1 MSLLITSLVSTTPIK
16 SKFTFD
22 KISSLKALFLCVQEL
37 TFHTA
42 AVKSNCILLLGKLD
56 WILSYSDKNTFLLII
71 NLPLQKKHLFII

>member
-42 AVKSNCILLLGKLD
+42 AVKSNFILLLGKLD
-56 WILSYSDKNTFLLII
+56 WILSYSDET
-71 NLPLQKKHLFII
+71 LFS